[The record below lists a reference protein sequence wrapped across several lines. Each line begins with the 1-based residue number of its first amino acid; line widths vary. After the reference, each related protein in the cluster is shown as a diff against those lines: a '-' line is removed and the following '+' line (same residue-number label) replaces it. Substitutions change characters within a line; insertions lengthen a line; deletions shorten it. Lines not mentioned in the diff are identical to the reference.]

1 MKTAIIHDWLVVYNG
16 AEKVLEEILKIYP
29 DADLYSTVEYLEEKD
44 RHFIQNKK
52 VNTTFIQK
60 LPFSKSKYRA
70 YLPFMPLAIEQLD
83 LSKYDLIIS
92 SSYAVA
98 KGVITGPD
106 QLHISYVHSPI
117 RYAWDLQHQYLK
129 ESGMDKGIK
138 GYITRFLLHKIRN
151 WDYRT
156 ANGVDFFMS
165 NSDFIGRRIWKV
177 YKRKSQT
184 VYPPVDVSSFSF
196 HPEKEDFYL
205 TASRM
210 VPYKKIDTIVEAFSL
225 MPDKK
230 LIVIGDGPDFKK
242 IKSKAGPNVSMMGY
256 QSFEELKDHMQRAKG
271 FIFAAEED
279 FGITPLEAQACGTP
293 VIAYGKGGS
302 LETVKGYMESENP
315 TGYFFYEQTAQ
326 SIKKAV
332 EEFEQ
337 ISFNPSNCRNHALK
351 FSPDRFREDF
361 KQFIDDKLAKKYNQI
376 QKHSLMNENV
386 KSFSIADVHWAKKK
400 AIG

>member
-29 DADLYSTVEYLEEKD
+29 DADLYSTVDYLDEKD
-44 RHFIQNKK
+44 RHFIQHKK

-60 LPFSKSKYRA
+60 LPFSKRKYRA
-70 YLPFMPLAIEQLD
+70 YLPLMPLAIEQLD

-129 ESGMDKGIK
+129 EAGMDKGIK
-138 GYITRFLLHKIRN
+138 GYLTRFLLHQIRN

-177 YKRKSQT
+177 YKRESQT
-184 VYPPVDVSSFSF
+184 VYPPVDVSKFSF
-196 HPEKEDFYL
+196 YPDKEDFYL

-242 IKSKAGPNVSMMGY
+242 IKAKAGSNVHLMGY
-256 QSFEELKDHMQRAKG
+256 QSFEVLKDHMQRAKG

-302 LETVKGYMESENP
+302 LETVKGYNESPHP
-315 TGYFFYEQTAQ
+315 TGYFFYDQTPEA
-326 SIKKAV
+326 IRRAV
-332 EEFEQ
+332 EQFERLP
-337 ISFNPSNCRNHALK
+337 FNPVHCREHALN
-351 FSPDRFREDF
+351 FSPERFRTEF
-361 KQFIDDKLAKKYNQI
+361 KQFIEEKIAHKQQI
-376 QKHSLMNENV
+376 WEKATKINVV
-386 KSFSIADVHWAKKK
+386 KSYIISDVHWTKKQS
-400 AIG
+400 IS